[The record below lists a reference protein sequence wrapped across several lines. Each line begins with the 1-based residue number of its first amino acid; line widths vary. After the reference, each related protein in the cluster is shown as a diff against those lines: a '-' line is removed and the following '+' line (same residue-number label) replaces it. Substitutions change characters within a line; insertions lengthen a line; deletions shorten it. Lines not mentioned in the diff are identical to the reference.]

1 MASSDDGSEAATAAD
16 QCIALTAGGE
26 RCGRRANDGR
36 FCYQHGEDDPTIDD
50 EDDENDEAGGDGES
64 DGESRDES
72 GESDEPGESGDT
84 EDADDVDDAADE
96 SDESTDGS
104 TGDSSVMAVRGSVV
118 EVSSDLIGRPLD
130 GVVEVGKTEDGWRA
144 VVEVIERR
152 AVPDTQDILGRYEL
166 MLDDDE
172 TVTGYRRVG
181 RSRRADTDTRE

>member
-1 MASSDDGSEAATAAD
+1 MASSDDGSEAETAAD
-16 QCIALTAGGE
+16 QCIALTEGGE

-36 FCYQHGEDDPTIDD
+36 FCYQHDEDDPTIDD
-50 EDDENDEAGGDGES
+50 EDGEAGGDGES

-72 GESDEPGESGDT
+72 DEPDESGESGG
-84 EDADDVDDAADE
+84 DDDDDNASE
-96 SDESTDGS
+96 SDESARGS

-172 TVTGYRRVG
+172 TVTGYRRIG

>member
-1 MASSDDGSEAATAAD
+1 MASSDDGSEAGTAAD
-16 QCIALTAGGE
+16 QCIALTGGGE

-36 FCYQHGEDDPTIDD
+36 FCYQHDEEDPTIDD
-50 EDDENDEAGGDGES
+50 EDEAGGDGES

-72 GESDEPGESGDT
+72 GESDESDESGDA
-84 EDADDVDDAADE
+84 DAAADE
-96 SDESTDGS
+96 SDGS
-104 TGDSSVMAVRGSVV
+104 TGDSSVMAVKSSVV

-152 AVPDTQDILGRYEL
+152 SVPDTQDILGRYEL
-166 MLDDDE
+166 MLDDAE